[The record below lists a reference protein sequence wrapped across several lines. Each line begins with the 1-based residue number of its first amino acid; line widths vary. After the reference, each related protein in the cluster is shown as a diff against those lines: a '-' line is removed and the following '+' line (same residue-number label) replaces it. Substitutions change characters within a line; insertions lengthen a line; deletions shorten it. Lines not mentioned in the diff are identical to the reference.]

1 MPGIRRMPARNSTTR
16 PAYTAVMLD
25 GRKVSM
31 PIRRWGAAKVGPVSR
46 AQAMIAARAELLAFQ
61 ARHEG
66 ALGVDLSGM
75 VRAFD
80 DVVEAAADTDRP
92 ERLRAALAS
101 SGKAE
106 DVLPRR

>member
-1 MPGIRRMPARNSTTR
+1 MPARNSTTP

-31 PIRRWGAAKVGPVSR
+31 PIRRWGATRPDLVSR
-46 AQAMIAARAELLAFQ
+46 TQTMIAARAEMLAFKS
-61 ARHEG
+61 RHEG

-80 DVVEAAADTDRP
+80 AAVEAAADADRP
-92 ERLRAALAS
+92 ERLRAAPAS
-101 SGKAE
+101 SGKAW
-106 DVLPRR
+106 DALRRR